1 MRIAIVAAEIGPWA
15 KAGGLAD
22 VIGALPRALANRGAE
37 VCVIAPAYPALT
49 AALKTNQIGDFR
61 SVEMGGA
68 NESYRVLGASTPAG
82 VTLLLI
88 DHPEMFGR
96 AGIYDENGREYGDN
110 VRRFIFFGRAA
121 AAVAADLARPD
132 LIHAHDW
139 HAAAAVLAMRAERA
153 IRDRMKSTLAV
164 FTIHNL
170 AFQGIFES
178 HDFPLLGLDWSWYS
192 VEVLEF
198 WGRVNLM
205 KGAIVLADGVSTVS
219 PTYAWEIAH
228 APELGFGLEGVL
240 RAKGDRLTGILN
252 GADYD
257 EWDPAR
263 DRLIPKPYSPRRRAN
278 KKYCLDVLRD
288 DLRLPHPA
296 KSAAVPMIGM
306 VTRMTPQK
314 GVDILADA
322 LDALMA
328 LDIQLVM
335 LASGDP
341 ALEKIFQQ
349 AEERY
354 PDRMRLIT
362 GFDNSLAHRIMAA
375 SNMFLMPSRFEPCGL
390 TQMYA
395 LRYGAAPIVRATGG
409 LRDTVSEFNPRT
421 RTGNGFVFSE
431 YEPSALSGAVAR
443 AVEIFRHPAK
453 WQVLVGNCFRSDYS
467 WDRAAGQYLQ
477 WFERLRAERMA
488 V

>member
-22 VIGALPRALANRGAE
+22 VIGALPRALARRGAE

-49 AALKTNQIGDFR
+49 AALETHPIGDTR
-61 SVEMGGA
+61 SIEMGGA
-68 NESYRVLGASTPAG
+68 GESYRVLGARTPAG
-82 VTLLLI
+82 IPLYLI
-88 DHPEMFGR
+88 DHPGMFGR
-96 AGIYDENGREYGDN
+96 AGIYDENGKEYSDN
-110 VRRFIFFGRAA
+110 VRRFVFFGRAA
-121 AAVAADLARPD
+121 AAVAADLVRPD

-139 HAAAAVLAMRAERA
+139 HAAATVLAMRAEPA
-153 IRDRMKSTLAV
+153 LRDRMKSTLAV

-178 HDFPLLGLDWSWYS
+178 HDFPLLGVDWPWYS

-205 KGAIVLADGVSTVS
+205 KGAIVLADGVTTVS

-228 APELGFGLEGVL
+228 DPELGFGLDGVL
-240 RAKGDRLTGILN
+240 RAKRDHLIGILN

-263 DRLIPKPYSPRRRAN
+263 DRFIPKPYSPRRRAN
-278 KKYCLDVLRD
+278 KKFCLDVLRD
-288 DLRLPHPA
+288 DLDLPHPA
-296 KSAAVPMIGM
+296 KAAAVPMIGM
-306 VTRMTPQK
+306 VTRLTPQK
-314 GVDILADA
+314 GVDILAGA
-322 LDALMA
+322 LDSLMA
-328 LDIQLVM
+328 LEIQLVM

-341 ALEKIFQQ
+341 ALEKIFQ
-349 AEERY
+349 AAVDRH
-354 PDRMRLIT
+354 PDRMRLIA
-362 GFDNSLAHRIMAA
+362 GFDNALAHRIMAA

-421 RTGNGFVFSE
+421 RAGNGFLFAD
-431 YEPSALSGAVAR
+431 YDAAALSDAVAR
-443 AVEIFRHPAK
+443 AVAIFRHPAK
-453 WQVLVGNCFRSDYS
+453 WQLLVGNCFRSDYS
-467 WDRAAGQYLQ
+467 WDRAAEHYLRL
-477 WFERLRAERMA
+477 FEQLRAERGA

>member
-22 VIGALPRALANRGAE
+22 VIGALPRALASRGAE
-37 VCVIAPAYPALT
+37 ACVIAPAYPALT
-49 AALKTNQIGDFR
+49 AALETKQIGDSR
-61 SVEMGGA
+61 AIEMGGA
-68 NESYRVLGASTPAG
+68 NESYRVLGARTPAG
-82 VTLLLI
+82 IPLFLV

-96 AGIYDENGREYGDN
+96 AGIYDENGKEYPDN
-110 VRRFIFFGRAA
+110 ARRFIFFGRAA
-121 AAVAADLARPD
+121 AAIAADLARPD
-132 LIHAHDW
+132 VIHAHDW
-139 HAAAAVLAMRAERA
+139 HAAATVLAMRAEQA
-153 IRDRMKSTLAV
+153 LRDRMKSTLAV

-178 HDFPLLGLDWSWYS
+178 HDFPLLGVDWSWYS
-192 VEVLEF
+192 VDVLEF

-228 APELGFGLEGVL
+228 DPELGFGLDGVL
-240 RAKGDRLTGILN
+240 RTKGDRLTGILN

-263 DRLIPKPYSPRRRAN
+263 DHLIPKPYSPRRRAN

-349 AEERY
+349 AGERY

-362 GFDNSLAHRIMAA
+362 GFDSSLAHRIMAA

-431 YEPSALSGAVAR
+431 YDPAALSGAVAR

-477 WFERLRAERMA
+477 WFERLRAERSA
-488 V
+488 G